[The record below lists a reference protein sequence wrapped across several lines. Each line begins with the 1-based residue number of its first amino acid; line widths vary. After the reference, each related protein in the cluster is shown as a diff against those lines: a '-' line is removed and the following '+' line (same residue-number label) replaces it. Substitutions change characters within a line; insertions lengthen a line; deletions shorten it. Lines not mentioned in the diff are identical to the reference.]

1 MEIKYLS
8 EYKEWIPTIA
18 DWFYNEWREFY
29 PIDSVNYVI
38 ESIQKRTNT
47 DRIPLTLVAIGDD
60 TVIGTVCLK
69 EFDMDT
75 RKEFSPWLAGLYVR
89 QDHRKKG
96 IGTTL
101 VRAIVSEAKRLRVKD
116 LYLWTQGSKDLYIK
130 LGWSVLEN
138 TEYKGKDVTIM
149 IRKLI

>member
-1 MEIKYLS
+1 MKIKYLS

-38 ESIQKRTNT
+38 EGIQKRTNI

-60 TVIGTVCLK
+60 TAIGTVCLK

-75 RKEFSPWLAGLYVR
+75 RIKGFLYKAWL
-89 QDHRKKG
+89 
-96 IGTTL
+96 
-101 VRAIVSEAKRLRVKD
+101 VSVGGYE
-116 LYLWTQGSKDLYIK
+116 I
-130 LGWSVLEN
+130 
-138 TEYKGKDVTIM
+138 
-149 IRKLI
+149 